1 MLLLPPKATSDPG
14 SDIIKM
20 EVIDLLFSL
29 TPKTKKEDL
38 FDREKELKDLEKLLQ
53 TYPIVV
59 ITGLR
64 RVGKSSLV
72 KVFLNE
78 SDLLHITVDGRRLY
92 ETSGGNISSHHLT
105 RFLGEEL
112 SRISKSQKLL
122 NVLKRVR
129 GITVS
134 GTSIELNPKE
144 FSLSDLL
151 EKLNETAK
159 RRKKKMVIFFDEA
172 QYLRYYGSR
181 GGSDLLALLAYSYD
195 NFENVRFII
204 SGSEVGVLHD
214 FLKLE
219 DYSSPLHGRGI
230 GFLTV
235 RPFTFDQSV
244 DFLMEGF
251 REVGE
256 KVNFDVEEI
265 VREIDG
271 IVGYL
276 VLFGVKYLEK
286 KNKDEALKEVFHAV
300 KALFEKEM
308 EELRKRSERYPFIL
322 RQISRGINTWSA
334 LKNIFRAKGDFI
346 GDSRLYSLL
355 ETLEKM
361 SFIEKTQS
369 GYRIVDP
376 VFEKI
381 LSE

>member
-1 MLLLPPKATSDPG
+1 
-14 SDIIKM
+14 M
-20 EVIDLLFSL
+20 EVINLLFSL

-38 FDREKELKDLEKLLQ
+38 FDRERELKDLEKLLE

-159 RRKKKMVIFFDEA
+159 RR
-172 QYLRYYGSR
+172 
-181 GGSDLLALLAYSYD
+181 
-195 NFENVRFII
+195 
-204 SGSEVGVLHD
+204 
-214 FLKLE
+214 
-219 DYSSPLHGRGI
+219 
-230 GFLTV
+230 
-235 RPFTFDQSV
+235 
-244 DFLMEGF
+244 
-251 REVGE
+251 
-256 KVNFDVEEI
+256 
-265 VREIDG
+265 
-271 IVGYL
+271 
-276 VLFGVKYLEK
+276 
-286 KNKDEALKEVFHAV
+286 
-300 KALFEKEM
+300 
-308 EELRKRSERYPFIL
+308 
-322 RQISRGINTWSA
+322 
-334 LKNIFRAKGDFI
+334 
-346 GDSRLYSLL
+346 
-355 ETLEKM
+355 
-361 SFIEKTQS
+361 
-369 GYRIVDP
+369 
-376 VFEKI
+376 
-381 LSE
+381 

>member
-1 MLLLPPKATSDPG
+1 MIS
-14 SDIIKM
+14 I
-20 EVIDLLFSL
+20 EVVDLLFSL

-38 FDREKELKDLEKLLQ
+38 FGRERELKDLEKLLE

-64 RVGKSSLV
+64 QVGKSSLV

-78 SDLLHITVDGRRLY
+78 NDFLHMTVDGRRLY
-92 ETSGGNISSHHLT
+92 ETSEGNISSHHLT
-105 RFLGEEL
+105 KLLGEEL

-122 NVLKRVR
+122 NVLERVR

-159 RRKKKMVIFFDEA
+159 RQKKKIVIFFDEA
-172 QYLRYYGSR
+172 QYLRYYGHR
-181 GGSDLLALLAYSYD
+181 GGSDLLALFAYCYD

-204 SGSEVGVLHD
+204 SGSEVGLLHD

-230 GFLTV
+230 GFLTL

-256 KVNFDVEEI
+256 KINFDVEEI

-286 KNKDEALKEVFHAV
+286 KDKDEALKEVFHSV

-322 RQISRGINTWSA
+322 KQIARGINTWSA
-334 LKNIFRAKGDFI
+334 LKNIFLAKGDFI
-346 GDSRLYSLL
+346 SDSRLYSLL

-361 SFIEKTQS
+361 SFVEKTQS
-369 GYRIVDP
+369 EYRIVDP